1 MNQTPFSI
9 TTDLTPLREFSVE
22 ANFDQVQAWL
32 EETLRPYATMI
43 VTPNNLSQCKADR
56 AAIRKVKEN
65 LEESRKAVRRAA
77 LSACES
83 FEARCKGLTTLCDQ
97 AAGALD
103 GQIKEIDQARR
114 QARREALE
122 RIFDQTAGDLA
133 GKGLLE
139 FSQAWEESWG
149 NATVSLEKAAAA
161 MAQKVEQTREDIRAI
176 LALGSPYEAAMLQ
189 DYRERRSLGRALSLG
204 TQLGELERSMGKGGQ
219 KEAPKE
225 PMAKPEAPE
234 PEKTENFPKKEGSG
248 FAGEK
253 PDGAEEQRFPLAFR
267 VWVTQE
273 EAQGLSAYLRANSIR
288 FEPVD

>member
-22 ANFDQVQAWL
+22 ANFDQVQSWL

-43 VTPNNLSQCKADR
+43 VTPDNLSQCKADR

-83 FEARCKGLTTLCDQ
+83 FEVRCKGLTTLCDQ

-103 GQIKEIDQARR
+103 GQIKEIDRARR
-114 QARREALE
+114 QAKREALE
-122 RIFDQTAGDLA
+122 QIFEQTAGDLT
-133 GKGLLE
+133 GKKLLE
-139 FSQAWEESWG
+139 FSQVWEESWG
-149 NATVSLEKAAAA
+149 NATVSLEKAAAL

-176 LALGSPYEAAMLQ
+176 LALESPYEAAMLQ
-189 DYRERRSLGRALSLG
+189 DYRERRHLGRALSLG
-204 TQLGELERSMGKGGQ
+204 SQLRELERAMGKREGE
-219 KEAPKE
+219 KAPGE
-225 PMAKPEAPE
+225 PMAKPEKPE
-234 PEKTENFPKKEGSG
+234 SEKAETLPGKEGAG

-253 PDGAEEQRFPLAFR
+253 PQGTEERFPLAFR
-267 VWVTQE
+267 VWVTRE

-288 FEPVD
+288 FEPVE